1 MWFPRGQKE
10 GIVNK
15 SENRNSK
22 EGISRKRNQAFLL
35 WMREKKRRFQH
46 EKRLPY
52 ADSREC
58 MGQSLSSGFDFVCQF
73 IDSLLQG
80 SIICHIGLDFVDVG
94 QDGRM
99 ILAKLSSDFLIGCIQ
114 DLS

>member
-58 MGQSLSSGFDFVCQF
+58 IGSLYHQALILFVN
-73 IDSLLQG
+73 SLIAFFRAA
-80 SIICHIGLDFVDVG
+80 SFAILDW
-94 QDGRM
+94 
-99 ILAKLSSDFLIGCIQ
+99 ILLTLAKTVV
-114 DLS
+114 

>member
-46 EKRLPY
+46 EKKTALCRL
-52 ADSREC
+52 
-58 MGQSLSSGFDFVCQF
+58 
-73 IDSLLQG
+73 
-80 SIICHIGLDFVDVG
+80 
-94 QDGRM
+94 
-99 ILAKLSSDFLIGCIQ
+99 
-114 DLS
+114 